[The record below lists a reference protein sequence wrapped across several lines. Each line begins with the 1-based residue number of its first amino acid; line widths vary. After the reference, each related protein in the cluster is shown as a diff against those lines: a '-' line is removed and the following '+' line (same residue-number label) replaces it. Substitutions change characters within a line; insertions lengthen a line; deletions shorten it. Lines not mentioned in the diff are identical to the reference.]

1 MPGGFEGDLEKMMSK
16 LDLEASGSFMSD
28 QYSQP
33 ELYKY
38 LHYGTPYLSLG
49 AGDHDLAEAE
59 GDGVGSNAV
68 KSLKV
73 GPGFKVTLFTKP
85 GQSGGKKV
93 FTASTPDIGPFKDRV
108 QSVRVERS

>member
-1 MPGGFEGDLEKMMSK
+1 MPGGFEGELGHFLSK

-33 ELYKY
+33 ELYRY
-38 LHYGTPYLSLG
+38 LHYGTPYVSLSP
-49 AGDHDLAEAE
+49 GDHDLAEAQ
-59 GDGVGSNAV
+59 GDEVGSNSV

-73 GPGFKVTLFTKP
+73 GPGFKVTLYTKP

-108 QSVRVERS
+108 QSVRVERV